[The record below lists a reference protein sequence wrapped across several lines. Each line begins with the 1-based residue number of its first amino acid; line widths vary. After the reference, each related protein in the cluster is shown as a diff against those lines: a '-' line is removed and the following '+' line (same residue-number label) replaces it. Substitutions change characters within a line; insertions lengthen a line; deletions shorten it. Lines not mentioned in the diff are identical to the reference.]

1 MSKARMRE
9 FRTRVE
15 RNKTNKFQKKKR
27 MKVNP
32 VEKLYNVIVVAR
44 GYPMEYPMVNL
55 STVRDLRRSYVEEQA
70 RDLEL
75 FLVREYISQK
85 VVKDL
90 SFEFCLEENGV
101 SIS

>member
-1 MSKARMRE
+1 MSKSRMKE
-9 FRTRVE
+9 FKTKVE
-15 RNKTNKFQKKKR
+15 RNKTNKFQKRKR
-27 MKVNP
+27 IKVNP
-32 VEKLYNVIVVAR
+32 VENLYNVIVVAR
-44 GYPMEYPMVNL
+44 GYPAEYSMVNL
-55 STVRDLRRSYVEEQA
+55 STVRALRRSYVEEQA

-101 SIS
+101 S

>member
-1 MSKARMRE
+1 MSKSRMRE
-9 FRTRVE
+9 FKTKIE
-15 RNKTNKFQKKKR
+15 RNKTNKFQKRKR
-27 MKVNP
+27 IKVNP
-32 VEKLYNVIVVAR
+32 VENLYNVIVVAR
-44 GYPMEYPMVNL
+44 GYPMEYPMINL

-101 SIS
+101 NIS

>member
-1 MSKARMRE
+1 MSKSRMRE
-9 FRTRVE
+9 FKTKIE
-15 RNKTNKFQKKKR
+15 RNKTNKFQKRKR
-27 MKVNP
+27 IKVNP
-32 VEKLYNVIVVAR
+32 VENLYNVIVVAR

-90 SFEFCLEENGV
+90 SFEFCLEELGLA
-101 SIS
+101 

>member
-32 VEKLYNVIVVAR
+32 VENLYNVIVVAR
-44 GYPMEYPMVNL
+44 GYPME
-55 STVRDLRRSYVEEQA
+55 
-70 RDLEL
+70 
-75 FLVREYISQK
+75 
-85 VVKDL
+85 
-90 SFEFCLEENGV
+90 
-101 SIS
+101 

>member
-27 MKVNP
+27 MKMNP
-32 VEKLYNVIVVAR
+32 VENLYNVIVVAR

-75 FLVREYISQK
+75 FLVREYISQN

-90 SFEFCLEENGV
+90 SFEFCSDELGLA
-101 SIS
+101 